1 MSYIHSGGSNSGR
14 SPLMTRSYQP
24 SPANSRHSLSSPKS
38 TLTRN
43 KKVADI
49 MSSNSMDASSVGQQI
64 RTQLPQFLQKLRSN
78 PNQSNGKHYAPSNV
92 NTNITI
98 NPLLDRQRQSSLQ
111 SLNDEN
117 QQQMPNK
124 NQVMVGS
131 YQRLELDSDPNL
143 RRDMNGMNGRHSPQ
157 SSIGGDTDYGQ
168 CDRDQ
173 SDGQTSH
180 PSSDGEE
187 IDGSFY
193 AQTDLAECMARAAQ
207 NAGFTFNEQ
216 SFVIEPQTQLMSNN
230 NTNNKK
236 FRHHQRPHIP
246 NFRPTSPYS
255 TDSNMSTAAPMQ
267 SRHPP
272 KFRRRHGSDRM
283 PNNNQIQSP
292 SSCSEHSPSYE
303 MIDKDFNNHLQ
314 QKSIKV
320 PNAMHS
326 SNPCMSSLSSF
337 H

>member
-14 SPLMTRSYQP
+14 SPLMSRSYQP

-43 KKVADI
+43 KKVSDI
-49 MSSNSMDASSVGQQI
+49 MSSNSMDASSVSQQI
-64 RTQLPQFLQKLRSN
+64 RQQLPQFLQKLRSN
-78 PNQSNGKHYAPSNV
+78 QMNGKHYAPSTV

-98 NPLLDRQRQSSLQ
+98 NPLMDRQMQSSLP

-117 QQQMPNK
+117 QQQMHNN
-124 NQVMVGS
+124 NQVIVGS
-131 YQRLELDSDPNL
+131 YQRLELDSDL
-143 RRDMNGMNGRHSPQ
+143 AERRDMKAMNGRHSPQ

-168 CDRDQ
+168 LDREQ
-173 SDGQTSH
+173 SDGQMSH

-187 IDGSFY
+187 IEGSFY

-216 SFVIEPQTQLMSNN
+216 SFVIEPQTQLMS
-230 NTNNKK
+230 KK
-236 FRHHQRPHIP
+236 FRHHQRPQMS

-283 PNNNQIQSP
+283 ASNNQIQSP

-303 MIDKDFNNHLQ
+303 TIDKDFNNHLQ

-320 PNAMHS
+320 PNPMHT
-326 SNPCMSSLSSF
+326 SNPCMSTFHHIYHHIYSLF
-337 H
+337 